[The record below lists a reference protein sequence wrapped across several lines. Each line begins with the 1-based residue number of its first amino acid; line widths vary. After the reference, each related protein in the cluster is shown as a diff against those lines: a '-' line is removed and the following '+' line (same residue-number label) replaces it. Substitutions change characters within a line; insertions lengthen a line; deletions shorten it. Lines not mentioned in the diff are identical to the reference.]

1 MKNPAQTANSHE
13 EWMLEGE
20 ILQAKAF
27 SRPPTFPA
35 CRFPPPS
42 GLIVV
47 GQTAGK
53 AGRLGRPVGGEKS
66 DTIFPGRWGRSVGG
80 EELPSEELLVAV
92 FGLGHTNK

>member
-1 MKNPAQTANSHE
+1 
-13 EWMLEGE
+13 MLEGE

-35 CRFPPPS
+35 CRFSPPS

-53 AGRLGRPVGGEKS
+53 AGRLGRPAGGEKSDTISPGRRGRPVGGEKS
-66 DTIFPGRWGRSVGG
+66 DTISPGRWGRPAGG
-80 EELPSEELLVAV
+80 EDLPSEGVL
-92 FGLGHTNK
+92 